1 MMRSLSFAVPILA
14 AFALAACANFPGNT
28 TYLDELNAAT
38 PTGSPFSQAL
48 SVGYKGFAQEE
59 RDEYDWL
66 AQQRYA
72 RKGLDAAHGTVD
84 QPENP
89 ADWSIDDP
97 QAAQD
102 LAAARTR
109 LMAALASDAP
119 NRDPSAAAIA
129 QVKFECWLHE
139 QWEGWQMDEI
149 KECRDGFLAAMSE
162 LEAKPRPVAAAVPPA
177 PAPAPAPMANLA
189 TAANFTVFFDFDRSD
204 IKPEAAPII
213 AAAARAFKAGH
224 EVKIKV
230 TGYCDTVGTFE
241 YNVKLSFRRSGSVKA
256 ELVKDGIDASA
267 IVIDGKGKTDLLV
280 PTADG
285 VREPKNR
292 RAVIEFAGQ

>member
-1 MMRSLSFAVPILA
+1 
-14 AFALAACANFPGNT
+14 
-28 TYLDELNAAT
+28 
-38 PTGSPFSQAL
+38 
-48 SVGYKGFAQEE
+48 
-59 RDEYDWL
+59 
-66 AQQRYA
+66 
-72 RKGLDAAHGTVD
+72 
-84 QPENP
+84 
-89 ADWSIDDP
+89 
-97 QAAQD
+97 
-102 LAAARTR
+102 
-109 LMAALASDAP
+109 
-119 NRDPSAAAIA
+119 
-129 QVKFECWLHE
+129 
-139 QWEGWQMDEI
+139 
-149 KECRDGFLAAMSE
+149 
-162 LEAKPRPVAAAVPPA
+162 
-177 PAPAPAPMANLA
+177 MANLA

-292 RAVIEFAGQ
+292 RAVIEFGAP